1 MRALVMAAL
10 LWAGAVQAAPGTPG
24 TLVIAGGAVAPD
36 NADVHGAF
44 VAARPVGSPRIAI
57 IPSASGFPATSAAS
71 MRDTLVR
78 HGARAED
85 VVVVQVALVDDPDT
99 SPMDESLWAGGADD
113 PAEVAKVTGAG
124 AIWFS
129 GGDQMRTMALLK
141 PGGRETPLL
150 KAVRARLAAGAVVGG
165 TSAGAAVMS
174 DPMITDGGSLPALLA
189 PVLQQ
194 AGPDNRIEGGPLV
207 MGPGLGFF
215 PDGLVDQHFSQRA
228 RLGRLARALFERP
241 AARRVGFGIDE
252 DTALV
257 VDLSRGLARVAG
269 RGHVT
274 VLDARGATRLPGG
287 RFGATGMRLSMLGA
301 GDAIELATL
310 AVQPG
315 TRREPVGG
323 PAGQAAPPPDR
334 GGVAADLPPLATMLE
349 DLLAEGGPSALVR
362 RSFEGDLGVAYVF
375 RRLPGSGILA
385 GWDQESRRTS
395 LLDIGFDIRPLAV
408 DFRELRP

>member
-1 MRALVMAAL
+1 MAAL
-10 LWAGAVQAAPGTPG
+10 LWAGAAQAAPG
-24 TLVIAGGAVAPD
+24 TLVIAGGAVDPG
-36 NADVHGAF
+36 NGDVHGQF
-44 VAARPVGSPRIAI
+44 LAARPKGSPRIAI

-71 MRDTLVR
+71 MRETLVR

-129 GGDQMRTMALLK
+129 GGDQMRTMQLLR

-174 DPMITDGGSLPALLA
+174 DPMITDGGTLPALLG
-189 PVLQQ
+189 PVLEQ
-194 AGPDNRIEGGPLV
+194 AEPDNRVEGGPLV

-215 PDGLVDQHFSQRA
+215 PGGLVDQHFDARA

-241 AARRVGFGIDE
+241 AATRVGFGVDE

-257 VDLSRGLARVAG
+257 VDLARGTATVAG

-274 VLDARGATRLPGG
+274 VLDARGATRRPGA
-287 RFGATGMRLSMLGA
+287 RFGAAGMRLSMASRGDGIDLLTLALRPAPGKRPAGGAPGARVPLADSGGIAADVPAVADLLADELLGA
-301 GDAIELATL
+301 G
-310 AVQPG
+310 G
-315 TRREPVGG
+315 PV
-323 PAGQAAPPPDR
+323 
-334 GGVAADLPPLATMLE
+334 
-349 DLLAEGGPSALVR
+349 LLAR
-362 RSFEGDLGVAYVF
+362 RSFRGGQAVVF
-375 RRLPGSGILA
+375 EFARLPGSRLHDGPA
-385 GWDQESRRTS
+385 GRSIAEV
-395 LLDIGFDIRPLAV
+395 GFAIRPL
-408 DFRELRP
+408 DMGFRETRQ